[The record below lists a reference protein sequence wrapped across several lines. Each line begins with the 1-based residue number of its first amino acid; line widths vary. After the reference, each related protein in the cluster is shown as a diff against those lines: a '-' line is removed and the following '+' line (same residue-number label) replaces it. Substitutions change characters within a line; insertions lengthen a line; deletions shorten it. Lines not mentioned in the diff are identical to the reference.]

1 MKKSFL
7 ISTLTLFLIA
17 WTIPPVFA
25 GAGRT
30 GAQILS
36 LGGGTRAEALG
47 EAFSAVSG
55 DVTSLFWNPG
65 GMANVNEIQTTLAYT
80 DYSQLFGEAS
90 EGLYYAL
97 FAGAIPFG
105 EYGVFGTSLQI
116 QGQGVIDVTT
126 DSPEVV
132 RQENLGTNWV
142 LALSYADRLSD
153 SLHTGITG
161 KIINQ
166 KLTED
171 FVSNSYAV
179 DFGIQYTLN
188 VLSIPVTLGTA
199 VLNWGTRVQFKD
211 EEQSDALPRRCK
223 IGTAVGL
230 LDTNNHKLRIV
241 ADFTAAIDKLTDEKD
256 EADEEF
262 MEKEGLTWD
271 ELKAKRGVGIHAFKW
286 ENMQKSVG
294 AEYWFGNI
302 LALRAGYKDEPG
314 VNLVDFDEHL
324 TYGLGLR
331 IMNYQFDYALTPGG
345 GPQNNRL
352 HTVALLFRF

>member
-1 MKKSFL
+1 MRKTTL
-7 ISTLTLFLIA
+7 ISTITLFLVA
-17 WTIPPVFA
+17 WTISPALA

-65 GMANVNEIQTTLAYT
+65 GLANLDEIQTTLAYT

-97 FAGAIPFG
+97 FAGAVPFG
-105 EYGVFGTSLQI
+105 EYGVFGTTLQV
-116 QGQGVIDVTT
+116 QGQGLIDVTT
-126 DSPEVV
+126 TSPTVE

-153 SLHTGITG
+153 NLLTGITG
-161 KIINQ
+161 KIIHQ
-166 KLTED
+166 ELTED
-171 FVSNSYAV
+171 FVSNAYAV
-179 DFGIQYTLN
+179 DFGVQYTLN
-188 VLSIPVTLGTA
+188 DLPAPVTFGTA
-199 VLNWGTRVQFKD
+199 IQNWGTRVQFKD
-211 EEQSDALPRRCK
+211 EEQSDPLPRQCK
-223 IGTAVGL
+223 IGLAVDL
-230 LDTNNHKLRIV
+230 IDTNYHRFRIV
-241 ADFTAAIDKLTDEKD
+241 ADFTAFIDKLSEEKD
-256 EADEEF
+256 EEDEEF
-262 MEKEGLTWD
+262 MEKENLTWD
-271 ELKAKRGVGIHAFKW
+271 ELQAKRGVGIHAFRW
-286 ENMQKSVG
+286 NNMQKSVG

-302 LALRAGYKDEPG
+302 LALRVGYKDEPG
-314 VNLVDFDEHL
+314 INLLSFDEHL